1 VGTPPYAP
9 LKPPR
14 YVRSW
19 FRPTPWDV
27 LELEWCPRYLWLSKR
42 HGVPVTPS
50 MAKGKAEEG
59 ALRRRLAA
67 ALGGEHRP
75 VYIDVGW
82 ARGVVDMLARGRSAV
97 PVEIKTGVPRRE
109 HKWQVYAEAYLV
121 KTSLMSVSQAV
132 LAYGERIIRLTVTA
146 AELKAAE
153 ALLHKAAEVVEG
165 PPPPPR
171 KAAKCLY
178 CQYRPICTST

>member
-1 VGTPPYAP
+1 MY
-9 LKPPR
+9 R
-14 YVRSW
+14 RSW
-19 FRPTPWDV
+19 YRPTPWDV

-59 ALRRRLAA
+59 ALRKRLAA
-67 ALGGEHRP
+67 ALGGEPKP
-75 VYIDVGW
+75 VYIDAGW
-82 ARGVVDMLARGRSAV
+82 AHGVVDMLARGRSAV

-121 KTSLMSVSQAV
+121 KASLMSVSQAV

-171 KAAKCLY
+171 KTAKCLY